1 MGGRVMVFTP
11 APRLTVTVE
20 RPVDSDELHLHAGG
34 QGIWQARML
43 NVLGVTVTVCA
54 ALGGETG
61 GVLGHLI
68 AGEGVE
74 LRAVHREAGSG
85 WYVHDRRKGEREEI
99 ADSAGLPLNRHE
111 VDELYDLALVE
122 GLRASVS
129 VLAGPMDP
137 SIVPAEVYRRLA
149 SDLSAN
155 GSCVVADLS
164 GDHLSAVLAGG
175 VRFLKV
181 SHEELIGA
189 GRARDDSVDELVG
202 ALRTL
207 RDDGA
212 GAIVISRAGEPALA
226 MIDDEVYE
234 VRVPPLQV
242 AEHRGAGDSM
252 TAGVAAVLAQG
263 GDLATAVRT
272 GAAAG
277 AVNITRH
284 GLGTG
289 QAELIAEIAGRVRLN
304 RLDR

>member
-1 MGGRVMVFTP
+1 MVFTP

-20 RPVDSDELHLHAGG
+20 RPVESDELHLHAGG

-43 NVLGVTVTVCA
+43 HVLGASVTVCA

-61 GVLGHLI
+61 GVLAHLI
-68 AGEGVE
+68 AAEGVE
-74 LRAVHREAGSG
+74 LRSVRREAGSG

-122 GLRASVS
+122 GLRATVR

-149 SDLSAN
+149 ADLSAN
-155 GSCVVADLS
+155 GGCVVADLS
-164 GDHLSAVLAGG
+164 GDYLSAVLAGG
-175 VRFLKV
+175 VRLLKV
-181 SHEELIGA
+181 SHEELIAA
-189 GRARDDSVDELVG
+189 GRVRDDSVDELVD

-207 RDDGA
+207 RRDGA
-212 GAIVISRAGEPALA
+212 GAVVISRAGEPALA
-226 MIDDEVYE
+226 LLDDEVYE

-252 TAGVAAVLAQG
+252 TAGVAAVLARG

-289 QAELIAEIAGRVRLN
+289 QAELIAEIADRVRLD
-304 RLDR
+304 RLAR